1 MADPT
6 DPAPNLG
13 AFDLG
18 AFLPYRLATAAAR
31 VSRGFAERYGRSFG
45 LSIPEWR
52 VMAHLA
58 TGGALS
64 VRDVHVRVDLDKPA
78 VTRAAQRLEAA
89 GLLAREIDPADR
101 RLVQLSLTPA
111 GAELM
116 ARLVPLALDY
126 QREVLTALGPAADGF
141 QAGLDRL
148 LEEL

>member
-6 DPAPNLG
+6 DPDPA

-31 VSRGFAERYGRSFG
+31 VSRGFAERYGRTFG

-58 TGGALS
+58 GGQALS
-64 VRDVHVRVDLDKPA
+64 VRDVHARVDLDKPA

-89 GLLAREIDPADR
+89 RLLARAIDPADR
-101 RLVQLSLTPA
+101 RLVRLSLTPA
-111 GAELM
+111 GVELM

-126 QREVLTALGPAADGF
+126 QREVLAALGPAAAGLRL
-141 QAGLDRL
+141 GLDRL
-148 LEEL
+148 LEER